1 MESTSLI
8 TIGSCLIADSASSLG
23 SCLISLIIGS
33 AALSSS
39 FLSAFVSAGFDV
51 GWVLLDFDW
60 GRESA
65 TKKNGC

>member
-51 GWVLLDFDW
+51 G
-60 GRESA
+60 
-65 TKKNGC
+65 

>member
-8 TIGSCLIADSASSLG
+8 TIGSCLIADSVSSLG
-23 SCLISLIIGS
+23 SCLISLIGS

-51 GWVLLDFDW
+51 GWVLLDLDW